1 MSTNTV
7 HDLINQQYG
16 RAIWRQYDSV
26 FCRLRCEADRP
37 HLSTLCESAIFT
49 CKNAPKPGSEH
60 IVGMANENGHLVV
73 MDTESEATNCTDAH
87 SNAIFDLAWKFDQMQ
102 LVTASGD
109 RSSMLYDMADG
120 DFRHIRTFCGHS
132 RSVKTVAFRKDDS
145 SAFATGSR
153 DGNIIIWDTRT
164 QQHSSLIKP
173 DSTIRNSH
181 GDTPFKVK
189 RRHGGIPN
197 LNVKS
202 VTSLVFQNI
211 NTLISCGSYD
221 GMIKVWD
228 LRKHY
233 TVYKKDPLP
242 KYSIR
247 YSGTTGKNGC
257 SNLVIDNAGVR
268 LYANCLDST
277 IYCYNIATYNP
288 EPMMKY
294 RGHQNNTFYIR
305 ASLSKD
311 ENYLVSGSTDENA
324 YIWNLGYPQPIV
336 KLVGHSSEVSSVA
349 WCNRKA
355 APALVTCSDD
365 MSYKLWKIS
374 NLDSTDN
381 EQGRAEILPFP
392 ANQTASREHF
402 RKRRCFHEPNLLPKK
417 TIWQCKNCQRTT
429 FTNTL
434 CDNCLPPTSKRKAD
448 SELFSESKR
457 IQTSFGPRRLFAHLA
472 RNFKKDD
479 TSDQAFPSEE
489 DSLSLK
495 PLNKALGNL
504 RTEDLDNLPNFV
516 VDGMAPHL
524 NYSPPKRRPQDW
536 LTRLRIERN
545 FQQEIMGHRSPKAPR
560 LEMSPKGNIK
570 TCTSANS
577 PLLRFFKVTSSNGPA
592 ADPIAH
598 SPKSRSGVLPDQ
610 NSDEPQNQ

>member
-1 MSTNTV
+1 
-7 HDLINQQYG
+7 
-16 RAIWRQYDSV
+16 
-26 FCRLRCEADRP
+26 
-37 HLSTLCESAIFT
+37 
-49 CKNAPKPGSEH
+49 
-60 IVGMANENGHLVV
+60 MANENGHLVV
-73 MDTESEATNCTDAH
+73 MDTESQATNCTDAH
-87 SNAIFDLAWKFDQMQ
+87 SNAIFDLAWKFDLMQ

-181 GDTPFKVK
+181 GDTPFKAK

-202 VTSLVFQNI
+202 VTSLVFQNV

-257 SNLVIDNAGVR
+257 SNLVLDNAGVR
-268 LYANCLDST
+268 FYANCLVST
-277 IYCYNIATYNP
+277 IYCYNMASYNP

-336 KLVGHSSEVSSVA
+336 KLVGHRSEVSSVA
-349 WCNRKA
+349 WCNSKA
-355 APALVTCSDD
+355 APALVTCSND

-374 NLDSTDN
+374 NLNSTDN

-392 ANQTASREHF
+392 ANQTAS
-402 RKRRCFHEPNLLPKK
+402 
-417 TIWQCKNCQRTT
+417 
-429 FTNTL
+429 
-434 CDNCLPPTSKRKAD
+434 
-448 SELFSESKR
+448 SESKR
-457 IQTSFGPRRLFAHLA
+457 IQTNFGPRRLFAHLA

-479 TSDQAFPSEE
+479 TLDQAFPSEE

-495 PLNKALGNL
+495 PLNKALGKL

-545 FQQEIMGHRSPKAPR
+545 FQQEIIVHRSPKAPR

-570 TCTSANS
+570 T
-577 PLLRFFKVTSSNGPA
+577 
-592 ADPIAH
+592 
-598 SPKSRSGVLPDQ
+598 
-610 NSDEPQNQ
+610 

>member
-73 MDTESEATNCTDAH
+73 MDTESQATNCTDAH
-87 SNAIFDLAWKFDQMQ
+87 SNAIFDLAWKFDLMQ

-181 GDTPFKVK
+181 GDTPFKAK

-202 VTSLVFQNI
+202 VTSLVFQNV

-257 SNLVIDNAGVR
+257 SNLVLDNAGVR
-268 LYANCLDST
+268 FYANCLVST
-277 IYCYNIATYNP
+277 IYCYNMASYNP

-336 KLVGHSSEVSSVA
+336 KLVGHRSEVSSVA
-349 WCNRKA
+349 WCNSKA
-355 APALVTCSDD
+355 APALVTCSND

-374 NLDSTDN
+374 NLNSTDN

-392 ANQTASREHF
+392 ANQTASR
-402 RKRRCFHEPNLLPKK
+402 KRRCFHEPNLLPKK
-417 TIWQCKNCQRTT
+417 IIWQCKNCQRTT

-434 CDNCLPPTSKRKAD
+434 CDNCWPPTSKRKAD

-457 IQTSFGPRRLFAHLA
+457 IQTNFGPRRLFAHLA

-479 TSDQAFPSEE
+479 TLDQAFPSEE

-495 PLNKALGNL
+495 PLNKALGKL

-545 FQQEIMGHRSPKAPR
+545 FQQEIIVHRSPKAPR

-577 PLLRFFKVTSSNGPA
+577 PLLRFFN
-592 ADPIAH
+592 PIAH
-598 SPKSRSGVLPDQ
+598 QSVKSDQ